1 MENLPDR
8 EAYELQISLL
18 KEQIEK
24 IKRDTNYRTTLTNR
38 LKIVR
43 ASLELAYATPD
54 QYTNKIDATID
65 YLESLNNL

>member
-18 KEQIEK
+18 KQQIEK
-24 IKRDTNYRTTLTNR
+24 IKRDTNYRTTLINR

-43 ASLELAYATPD
+43 TGLILVKMPED
-54 QYTNKIDATID
+54 YTNKIDATID